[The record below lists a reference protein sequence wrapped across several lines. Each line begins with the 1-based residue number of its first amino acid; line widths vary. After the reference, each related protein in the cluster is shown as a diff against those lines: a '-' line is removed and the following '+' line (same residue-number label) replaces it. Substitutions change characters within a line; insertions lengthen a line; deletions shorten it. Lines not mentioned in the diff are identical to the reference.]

1 MKIVRYLHR
10 GHIRFGVLEDGLLQ
24 EIERTPF
31 TGIRRQ
37 GRTCRLEEVELL
49 PPVFPQKIIA
59 VGLNYRDHA
68 EELGMPLPE
77 EPVLFMKPPSSVLA
91 HGGEIV
97 YPSMSRRVDYEAELV
112 LVCGRECRK
121 VSVDEASTCILGYT
135 CGNDVTAR
143 DLQARDGQWTRAKS
157 FDTFCPLGPWIE
169 TEVDPLSLTVELRL
183 NGEVRQSSPASN
195 MVFSPAELLSFV
207 SRVMTL
213 YPGDVIMTGTPPGVG
228 EMRPG
233 DVVEV
238 VIEGIGT
245 LRNTVSPEMQAP
257 ASPGDGPV
265 PQET

>member
-1 MKIVRYLHR
+1 MKIARYLHR

-31 TGIRRQ
+31 TGIRKA
-37 GRTCRLEEVELL
+37 GRSCRLEEVELL

-68 EELGMPLPE
+68 EELGMPIPE
-77 EPVLFMKPPSSVLA
+77 EPVLFMKPPSALLA
-91 HGGEIV
+91 HGGEII
-97 YPSMSRRVDYEAELV
+97 YPPMSRRVDYEAELV
-112 LVCGRECRK
+112 LVCGRECRN
-121 VSVDEASTCILGYT
+121 VSVDEASACILGYT

-169 TEVDPLSLTVELRL
+169 TDVDPMAVTVELRL

-195 MVFSPAELLSFV
+195 MIFSPAELLSFV
-207 SRVMTL
+207 SRIMTL

-228 EMRPG
+228 EMFPG
-233 DVVEV
+233 DLVEV
-238 VIEGIGT
+238 AVEGIGV
-245 LRNTVSPEMQAP
+245 LRNRVVAP
-257 ASPGDGPV
+257 PLPRPSADEGGA
-265 PQET
+265 

>member
-1 MKIVRYLHR
+1 MKIARYVHK
-10 GHIRFGVLEDGLLQ
+10 GHIRFGVLEDGLLHELQ
-24 EIERTPF
+24 RTPF

-49 PPVFPQKIIA
+49 TPVFPQKIVA

-68 EELGMPLPE
+68 EELGMPIPE
-77 EPVLFMKPPSSVLA
+77 EPILFMKPPSALLA

-97 YPSMSRRVDYEAELV
+97 YPPMSKRVDYEAELV
-112 LVCGRECRK
+112 LVCGKECRH
-121 VSVDEASTCILGYT
+121 VPVAEAPSCILGYT

-157 FDTFCPLGPWIE
+157 FDTFCPLGPFIE
-169 TEVDPLSLTVELRL
+169 TEVDPQGLTVELRL
-183 NGEVRQSSPASN
+183 NGELRQSSPASN
-195 MVFSPAELLSFV
+195 MIFSPAELLSFV

-228 EMRPG
+228 EMSPG

-238 VIEGIGT
+238 VIEGVGT
-245 LRNTVSPEMQAP
+245 LRNTVVRG
-257 ASPGDGPV
+257 GDGTAGEEP
-265 PQET
+265 PA

>member
-1 MKIVRYLHR
+1 MKIARYLHK
-10 GHIRFGVLEDGLLQ
+10 GHIRFGLLEDGLLR
-24 EIERTPF
+24 ELERTPF
-31 TGIRRQ
+31 TGIKET
-37 GRTCRLEEVELL
+37 GRTCCLEEVELL

-77 EPVLFMKPPSSVLA
+77 EPVLFMKPPSALLA
-91 HGGEIV
+91 HGGVII
-97 YPSMSRRVDYEAELV
+97 YPAMSRRVDYEAELA
-112 LVCGRECRK
+112 LICGKECRD
-121 VSVDEASTCILGYT
+121 VAPREAESCILGYT

-157 FDTFCPLGPWIE
+157 FDTFCPLGPFIE
-169 TEVDPLSLTVELRL
+169 TEADPLELTVELRL

-195 MVFSPAELLSFV
+195 MIFSPAELISFA
-207 SRVMTL
+207 SRIMTL
-213 YPGDVIMTGTPPGVG
+213 YPGDVIMTGTPSGVG

-245 LRNTVSPEMQAP
+245 LRNTVSRA
-257 ASPGDGPV
+257 
-265 PQET
+265 